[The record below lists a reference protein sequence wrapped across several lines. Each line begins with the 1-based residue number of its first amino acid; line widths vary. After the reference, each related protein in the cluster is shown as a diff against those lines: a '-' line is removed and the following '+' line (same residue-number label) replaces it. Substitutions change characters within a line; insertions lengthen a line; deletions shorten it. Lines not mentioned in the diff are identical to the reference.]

1 MRLYL
6 CVNMLQELFA
16 NRTALTLFS
25 PFYIKSI
32 GILTLSQR
40 TILLYFV
47 NIGARG
53 AKRDYALRAQ
63 REKELVRGF
72 CFRAELGEL
81 TEIMLREQRE
91 KELGRGFCFR
101 AELTELT
108 EIMR

>member
-47 NIGARG
+47 NIGANG
-53 AKRDYALRAQ
+53 ANR
-63 REKELVRGF
+63 
-72 CFRAELGEL
+72 C
-81 TEIMLREQRE
+81 
-91 KELGRGFCFR
+91 
-101 AELTELT
+101 
-108 EIMR
+108 